1 MRTRRRT
8 TGLLGIAFAM
18 LDRRGNGVGRGES
31 VVTPARDVLIAGGG
45 VAGLACA
52 LALADS
58 GLRVAVFEQAE
69 RLGGRASSW
78 TDAHTGDVIDIGPHV
93 VTSEHRNWLALL
105 RRLGTESEVCWQ
117 PQPLITL
124 LDGGKRLRMHASRL
138 PTPLHALPNLPQ
150 ALRCVGWQDLLSNL
164 RVAWLAARMN
174 EADSIALDSIDG
186 LRFLR
191 RHGVTPRFID
201 WFWAS
206 STLALLNVPLKRC
219 SAGALM
225 RMFRLLLG
233 RSGYHFGFPK
243 LGLSEMM
250 AEPAARAIEAQG
262 GIVHRQADVRRLLF
276 RDGRFAGFAL
286 ADGSEV
292 HAARAVLALPPD
304 ALSRLE
310 LPWLPP
316 AVHRFEPSPYVCT
329 MLWFDRRVTQD
340 KFWARVWSP
349 RDLNTDFYDLS
360 NIRGVPADA
369 PSLIASNAIHA
380 HEAWAWT
387 NERIVSQ
394 TRMEISEYAPAARE
408 ATLRHA
414 VVHRV
419 PMAIPCPLPGT
430 EALRPD
436 NATPL
441 HGVWLA
447 GDWTRTALPASM
459 ESAARSGHLA
469 AERVAADLGRRLS
482 AVQPLTETTGV
493 MALLRLSLPLPAW

>member
-1 MRTRRRT
+1 
-8 TGLLGIAFAM
+8 
-18 LDRRGNGVGRGES
+18 VGES
-31 VVTPARDVLIAGGG
+31 VVTPAKDVLIAGGG

-52 LALADS
+52 LALSDI
-58 GLRVAVFEQAE
+58 GLRVEVFERDE

-93 VTSEHRNWLALL
+93 VTTEHRNWLAML
-105 RRLGTESEVCWQ
+105 RRLGNEGEVCWQ

-124 LDGGKRLRMHASRL
+124 FDGGKRLPMHASRL
-138 PTPLHALPNLPQ
+138 PTPFHALPNLRQ
-150 ALRCVGWQDLLSNL
+150 ALRCVGWRDLLSNA

-174 EADSIALDSIDG
+174 EADSMALDAIDA

-206 STLALLNVPLKRC
+206 STLALLNVPLKHC

-225 RMFRLLLG
+225 RMFRLLMG

-243 LGLSEMM
+243 LGLSQMV

-262 GIVHRQADVRRLLF
+262 GSVRRNAEVRRLLF
-276 RDGRFAGFAL
+276 HDGRFAGFVL

-292 HAARAVLALPPD
+292 HAKRAVLALPPD
-304 ALSRLE
+304 ALAQLE
-310 LPWLPP
+310 MPWLPP

-329 MLWFDRRVTQD
+329 MLWFDRRVTHD
-340 KFWARVWSP
+340 RFWARVWSP
-349 RDLNTDFYDLS
+349 RDLNTDFYDLA
-360 NIRGVPADA
+360 NIRGAPADA

-380 HEAWAWT
+380 HEAFGWT
-387 NERIVSQ
+387 DDRIVSQ
-394 TRMEISEYAPAARE
+394 TRKELADYAPAARD
-408 ATLRHA
+408 AVLRHA

-419 PMAIPCPLPGT
+419 PMAIPCPLPGS
-430 EALRPD
+430 ESLRPD

-469 AERVAADLGRRLS
+469 AERIAADMGRRL
-482 AVQPLTETTGV
+482 AVVQPLPDTTGIA
-493 MALLRLSLPLPAW
+493 ALLRLTLPRPSLGLAALGPPTRGPARDR